1 MGPIDPN
8 HVRPGKN
15 LPGHMGHETVTIQN
29 LEIVKVDLD
38 RNIVLVKGS
47 VPGPKKGLV
56 FIKRGVKAEA
66 IAPLNPE
73 DYVVKTEE
81 PQVETDVAEQE
92 VAEAAQE

>member
-29 LEIVKVDLD
+29 LEIVKVDSE
-38 RNIVLVKGS
+38 RNVLLVKGS

-56 FIKRGVKAEA
+56 FVKRGIKTSA
-66 IAPLNPE
+66 IDPLNPA
-73 DYVVKTEE
+73 DYTVEE
-81 PQVETDVAEQE
+81 IQ
-92 VAEAAQE
+92 EAASPEAAE